1 MAYEKLTEIISEDT
15 SGSLAKIKVNN
26 QWTFTVPDGIDYYA
40 DSEFDGWI
48 EGGIDLSGSIKPL
61 VLKDY
66 LRFNVALQ
74 KHYDFSGNYF
84 SVDECRYDNRF
95 LNPNNGNS
103 QKIIRKQDLEKHQL

>member
-48 EGGIDLSGSIKPL
+48 EGGIDKTGVGSDGIWLIFPEAVGSTPAWDARI
-61 VLKDY
+61 VL
-66 LRFNVALQ
+66 
-74 KHYDFSGNYF
+74 
-84 SVDECRYDNRF
+84 
-95 LNPNNGNS
+95 
-103 QKIIRKQDLEKHQL
+103 